1 MKYEEA
7 LVVKAAWYYY
17 VENMT
22 QQKISEKLG
31 ISRMRVIRLLEKA
44 KQDGV
49 IQFKISQ
56 ERSHHLQIEQEV
68 IKVWGLKDAFIVPNA
83 LVSSDTNESIAKAAA
98 MYLSDRLEPGDYLN
112 IGYGDTPSRILNHL
126 ATIME
131 QPLSMVSLTGG
142 VSYYLQNNISS
153 VNNAKLYLYP
163 TPLKL
168 SSKDMRDAL
177 LNEAGVQEIGRMV
190 KLAPMT
196 IIGIGGISEDA
207 TIIANGILN
216 KSDFLYLSMQGAVG
230 DLLTHFIDR
239 DGNPI
244 VSDIDDK
251 LVSTSLEVL
260 KELDNV
266 IGAAAGPNKTE
277 AIKAALK
284 GRYIDILITDEE
296 TALKLTEE

>member
-49 IQFKISQ
+49 IQFKISK

-68 IKVWGLKDAFIVPNA
+68 IKTWGLKDAFIIPDSPEPA
-83 LVSSDTNESIAKAAA
+83 GTNDSIAKAAA
-98 MYLSDRLEPGDYLN
+98 MYLSDRLEPGAYLN

-126 ATIME
+126 TTIIE
-131 QPLSMVSLTGG
+131 QPVSMVSLTGG

-168 SSKDMRDAL
+168 SSKDMRDAI
-177 LNEAGVQEIGRMV
+177 LNESGVQEIGRMV
-190 KLAPMT
+190 RLASMT
-196 IIGIGGISEDA
+196 IVGIGGMSEDA
-207 TIIANGILN
+207 TIITNGILN
-216 KSDFLYLSMQGAVG
+216 KNDFLYLSMQGAVG
-230 DLLTHFIDR
+230 DLLTHFIDK

-244 VSDIDDK
+244 VSEIDDK
-251 LVSTSLEVL
+251 LVSTSLDIL

-266 IGAAAGPNKTE
+266 IGVAAGPNKTE
-277 AIKAALK
+277 AIRAVLK
-284 GRYIDILITDEE
+284 GGYIDVLITDEE
-296 TALKLTEE
+296 TAMKLTQ